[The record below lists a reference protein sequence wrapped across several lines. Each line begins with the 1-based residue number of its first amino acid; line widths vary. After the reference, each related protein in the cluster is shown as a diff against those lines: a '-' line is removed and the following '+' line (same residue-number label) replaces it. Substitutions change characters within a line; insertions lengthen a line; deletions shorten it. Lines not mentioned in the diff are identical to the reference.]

1 MYKEITQVKSVE
13 EIEAILDNHST
24 DYYFTENELKS
35 VENKNSVK
43 SLGARYLIKRTI
55 LDYLNLD
62 KNYKGIEIESEE
74 HGKPTVVFT
83 REVRARIEEKEIN
96 NVQVSISHS
105 RNFISTLVVLEQNV

>member
-13 EIEAILDNHST
+13 EIGVILSNHSD
-24 DYYFTENELKS
+24 DYFFNENELKS
-35 VENKNSVK
+35 VENKNTVK
-43 SLGARYLIKRTI
+43 SLGARYLIKKTI

-62 KNYKGIEIESEE
+62 KNYKDIEIESEK
-74 HGKPTVVFT
+74 HGKPIIGFIGKVKMK
-83 REVRARIEEKEIN
+83 IDEKGIN